1 MFGKIIYYDKKTID
15 EYKSIINGRKSLE
28 IGEYQVA
35 NDRGVGFDFRA
46 VSADTKATKKYTAKV
61 IESMLYDC
69 AEFEKMLYGRDDYF
83 DFTQSSE
90 YDMSTIQR
98 GCIIKLDSY
107 LEIPEGFDI
116 MQLIDRFKP
125 LIMNSFDT
133 EEMDQT
139 GKEALK
145 VFLGN
150 AKATKIPL
158 VIDNDEYLLSSK
170 INQEYLISDYED
182 LEEFEDEQVTIL
194 ARMSSGIIKEDRP
207 YYDPLKDFISLNRM
221 MRKSIKDR
229 GAELQPLMLDRKYRQ
244 IAILAIYR

>member
-1 MFGKIIYYDKKTID
+1 MFGKIIYYDKKTIE
-15 EYKSIINGRKSLE
+15 EYKGIINGRKPLNWRIWGDKWPRVS
-28 IGEYQVA
+28 
-35 NDRGVGFDFRA
+35 FDFRA

-83 DFTQSSE
+83 DFTQSSK
-90 YDMSTIQR
+90 YDMSTVQR

-170 INQEYLISDYED
+170 INQEYLIS
-182 LEEFEDEQVTIL
+182 VMKI
-194 ARMSSGIIKEDRP
+194 
-207 YYDPLKDFISLNRM
+207 
-221 MRKSIKDR
+221 
-229 GAELQPLMLDRKYRQ
+229 
-244 IAILAIYR
+244 

>member
-107 LEIPEGFDI
+107 LEIPEPCNGDLSPIFI
-116 MQLIDRFKP
+116 TTIPWVTL
-125 LIMNSFDT
+125 
-133 EEMDQT
+133 
-139 GKEALK
+139 
-145 VFLGN
+145 LGN
-150 AKATKIPL
+150 FKIL
-158 VIDNDEYLLSSK
+158 LWSDE
-170 INQEYLISDYED
+170 E
-182 LEEFEDEQVTIL
+182 T
-194 ARMSSGIIKEDRP
+194 
-207 YYDPLKDFISLNRM
+207 
-221 MRKSIKDR
+221 
-229 GAELQPLMLDRKYRQ
+229 
-244 IAILAIYR
+244 